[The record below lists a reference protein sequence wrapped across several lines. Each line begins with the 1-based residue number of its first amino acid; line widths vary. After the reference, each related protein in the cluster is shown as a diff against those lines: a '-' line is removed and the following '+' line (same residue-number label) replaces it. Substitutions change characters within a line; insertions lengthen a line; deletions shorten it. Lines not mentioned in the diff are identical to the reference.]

1 MRRTWGRIRPTIWLN
16 DFMSQ
21 QQTAPVHHEDHGSTP
36 AAWTLVVI
44 ICLGFTVGTLG
55 MIIGNWPLFWVGV
68 ALVPV
73 GAIVGKVMAMM
84 GMGKNKA

>member
-1 MRRTWGRIRPTIWLN
+1 MRRTWGRTRLTIWLN
-16 DFMSQ
+16 DAMSQ
-21 QQTAPVHHEDHGSTP
+21 QQTTPVHHVDHGSTP

-44 ICLGFTVGTLG
+44 VSLGFVVGTVAL
-55 MIIGNWPLFWVGV
+55 IIGSWPLFWVGV

-84 GMGKNKA
+84 GMGKKKA